1 VHGGIMLPGGQE
13 GLGYMGAMVQP
24 TCGAWVHAINMFVPR
39 EAPSAEH
46 IVDTQWQWPLERLR
60 PGQRAGARGGRPQD
74 SQ

>member
-46 IVDTQWQWPLERLR
+46 VVDTQWQWPLERLR
-60 PGQRAGARGGRPQD
+60 PGQRAGAG
-74 SQ
+74 